1 MTKTKLHFS
10 QKTKTKTKS
19 KFAVKINTATRLG
32 CTFSM
37 VAVAQWFMWIVCKP
51 KGWWFNRRCMNVC
64 EWVNVRH
71 YVKRFSGH

>member
-32 CTFSM
+32 CTLFRWW
-37 VAVAQWFMWIVCKP
+37 QWLSGSCGLSANRKVGGSIV
-51 KGWWFNRRCMNVC
+51 GV
-64 EWVNVRH
+64 
-71 YVKRFSGH
+71 